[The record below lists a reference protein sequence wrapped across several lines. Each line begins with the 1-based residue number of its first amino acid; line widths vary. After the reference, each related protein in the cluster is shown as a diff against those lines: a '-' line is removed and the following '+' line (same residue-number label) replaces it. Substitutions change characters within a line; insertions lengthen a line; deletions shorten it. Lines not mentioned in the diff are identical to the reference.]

1 MIAFLILISI
11 GHSNPQYLKRSIE
24 DSLHF
29 NVVVDDILG
38 DEDGYDND
46 PMQVTTHVNCMVWL
60 QWVLARY
67 YTYLEHGYNINSIET
82 NHAKYLNEIRYFQ
95 EPYTFGNRIHYVD
108 RWIFVGEN
116 YLVPNSSCQ
125 RSKTKS
131 ISLPLKDFFMTK
143 GWDGDIYVP
152 QANTII
158 FPYSTNAEFLDCV
171 YYHLPDGFYL
181 VFPVANEEYKHRWNI
196 SGDIGLVHSMIL
208 EVDSVNKKLWHA
220 SIDMEKVLAERPE
233 DFVNRI
239 SHLID
244 GYVVVDILR

>member
-1 MIAFLILISI
+1 
-11 GHSNPQYLKRSIE
+11 
-24 DSLHF
+24 
-29 NVVVDDILG
+29 
-38 DEDGYDND
+38 
-46 PMQVTTHVNCMVWL
+46 
-60 QWVLARY
+60 
-67 YTYLEHGYNINSIET
+67 
-82 NHAKYLNEIRYFQ
+82 
-95 EPYTFGNRIHYVD
+95 
-108 RWIFVGEN
+108 
-116 YLVPNSSCQ
+116 
-125 RSKTKS
+125 
-131 ISLPLKDFFMTK
+131 MTK